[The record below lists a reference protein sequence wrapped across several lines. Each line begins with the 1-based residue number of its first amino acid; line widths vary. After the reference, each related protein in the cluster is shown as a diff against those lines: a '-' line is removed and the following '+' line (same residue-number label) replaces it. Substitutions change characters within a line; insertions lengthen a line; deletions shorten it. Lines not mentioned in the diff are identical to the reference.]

1 MRNEERIELFRT
13 DDIAINCE
21 TKQEAKQFLDWCYE
35 NGMEWHASIKK
46 STHYAGKETCYSYL
60 THLGVGSIQHYKTEG
75 FKIIKYKDFKKEN
88 Q

>member
-1 MRNEERIELFRT
+1 MRNEERIEQFRT

-46 STHYAGKETCYSYL
+46 VYSLCWQRNVLFVFNTFRSRVYSAL
-60 THLGVGSIQHYKTEG
+60 
-75 FKIIKYKDFKKEN
+75 
-88 Q
+88 